1 MNTARLKPEKKSISS
16 RWGLWLCWL
25 ALVFGI
31 FNVYGRPIESF
42 RTASDPNSISIDAL
56 QRRLST
62 LDRVLIDLRDDPSVR
77 FYNSIAQAT
86 VGGPYQPR
94 YVHPF
99 EEQTKF
105 GVKSGANDHDI
116 STNKG
121 ESFVTPNHSLRPWRD
136 FFLEYPPGMLVT
148 ILLPAILTK
157 DRSIYFTI
165 FNLEMEA
172 MLTLAVYLSYRTLVL
187 LGSSCAERVITQSIF
202 VTAALGVVAVRRYD
216 PSVALAIST
225 AIFGL
230 AARRPCLS
238 GVALG
243 LGVALKGVPLILAPI
258 FAFWFTA
265 RRDWHGFRLG
275 FGGFAFCMAV
285 ATAAYLFLAGPH
297 AFEAFTYHMKRPIQI
312 ESLYSA
318 IIMLARIV
326 SPQLMSI
333 EYSFGSYNIVSP
345 IVPLLQL
352 ISTTIVIM
360 SLLAVYIWAY
370 RRIFATENDR
380 DKLILVIYASCAC
393 LVAVISLGK
402 VSNSQYLVWI
412 IPIGALA
419 GTLSAGDA
427 RWRLV
432 MACALAQVVY
442 PFLYTAIVGGL
453 LAPFDGILI
462 LARDFSLW
470 RWLMKLISD
479 PVAGSGETAGIVC
492 AGRTQARPDGG
503 DDQPSALWKKSDI

>member
-1 MNTARLKPEKKSISS
+1 MSS
-16 RWGLWLCWL
+16 RWWLWLCWL

-42 RTASDPNSISIDAL
+42 RTASAPDSISNGAL
-56 QRRLST
+56 QQRLSA
-62 LDRVLIDLRDDPSVR
+62 LDRVLIDLRDDPSAR

-86 VGGPYQPR
+86 LGGPYQPR
-94 YVHPF
+94 YVHGF
-99 EEQTKF
+99 EQQTRVT
-105 GVKSGANDHDI
+105 VKSGANDQDI
-116 STNKG
+116 NANND
-121 ESFVTPNHSLRPWRD
+121 ESFVTPNRPLRPWRD

-148 ILLPAILTK
+148 ILLPAIITK
-157 DRSIYFTI
+157 DSSIYFTI

-172 MLTLAVYLSYRTLVL
+172 ILTLAVYFSYRTIVL
-187 LGSSCAERVITQSIF
+187 LGSPRAERVITQSILA
-202 VTAALGVVAVRRYD
+202 TAALGVVAVRRYD

-243 LGVALKGVPLILAPI
+243 LGVALKGIPLILAPI
-258 FAFWFTA
+258 FAFWFIA

-275 FGGFAFCMAV
+275 LGSFAFCLAV
-285 ATAAYLFLAGPH
+285 ATAAYLFLAGPR
-297 AFEAFTYHMKRPIQI
+297 AFEAFTYHIKRPIQI
-312 ESLYSA
+312 ESVYSA
-318 IIMLARIV
+318 IIMLSRVVNPRI
-326 SPQLMSI
+326 MSI
-333 EYSFGSYNIVSP
+333 EYLFGSYNVVSP

-352 ISTTIVIM
+352 ISTIIVLI
-360 SLLAVYIWAY
+360 SILVAYIWAY
-370 RRIFATENDR
+370 RRINGSENDR
-380 DKLILVIYASCAC
+380 DRLILVIYASCAC
-393 LVAVISLGK
+393 LVAAISLGK

-412 IPIGALA
+412 VPIGALA

-442 PFLYTAIVGGL
+442 PFLYTAIIGGL

-470 RWLMKLISD
+470 RWLMKLIGD
-479 PVAGSGETAGIVC
+479 PVAAGNACV
-492 AGRTQARPDGG
+492 GRPQARHDGEH
-503 DDQPSALWKKSDI
+503 DQHYALWKKSDV